1 MQKARPK
8 VNHPEEKLIASACPF
23 SHAIASG
30 QARNY
35 TGSMDCSVVLIPAER
50 YNSLKASGKLPSP
63 RGVAFAIIKL
73 MQREKYP
80 VDDLVKLVQSDPAIA
95 GCLLKFA
102 NAAIVGQGRPVV
114 SLRKA
119 ILALGAFRV
128 RDLVVGFSILQS
140 NRSGLCRNFDY
151 ESFWA
156 HSLATAIA
164 CQGLAQFANIA
175 SDEHFT
181 VGLLS
186 RIGELGLA
194 SLFPMEYS
202 ALLAEGPSR
211 AQLGRREAA
220 RFGFDHRQLGATMM
234 DEWGLPHILIEAAYH
249 HEDPAAAH
257 LSASTRLSTLTLSL
271 DFARAQA
278 EICMASEEKR
288 WSLLPDLLTRSAHL
302 GIGAESLSSI
312 VDDMVVHW
320 HEWSA
325 MLQVRTRDVPP
336 FSELLTASPPRP
348 AHANGNGE
356 PCIALI
362 GPDNEETRT
371 LAGLLGNLGHLPQ
384 FTLYAQDAIPVLPSP
399 PRLIIADIDAT
410 EGNVAALCHSLR
422 QSPAGSEP
430 YILVIAS
437 PEYEAAALSAI
448 DSGADDVLIK
458 PVSAQNLRLRLS
470 IAERLLLLREGIARE
485 RRGIVRSTEE
495 FAGEHR
501 HLIEEALTD
510 PLTEL
515 PNRRHGLDYLATE
528 WSSSHAGQ
536 RQMACL
542 MLDIDHFKQIND
554 SWGHVAGDAL
564 LQQLANRLKS
574 ASRSEDMLFRFG
586 GEEFVLILSGANL
599 ALALSIAERIRHLV
613 ADEAFIFQG
622 HQLHATVSIG
632 LATASGEHGGADSL
646 IQAADAALYRAKQQG
661 RNCVVVAA

>member
-1 MQKARPK
+1 MARG
-8 VNHPEEKLIASACPF
+8 SAN
-23 SHAIASG
+23 
-30 QARNY
+30 NY
-35 TGSMDCSVVLIPAER
+35 TEGMECSIVLIPAER
-50 YNSLKASGKLPSP
+50 YNNLKASGKLPSP

-114 SLRKA
+114 SLHKA

-128 RDLVVGFSILQS
+128 RDLVVGFSILQA
-140 NRSGLCRNFDY
+140 NRNGLCRNFDY

-194 SLFPMEYS
+194 SLFPKEYS
-202 ALLAEGPSR
+202 ELLAGNPVR
-211 AQLGRREAA
+211 AQLAAQETA

-234 DEWGLPHILIEAAYH
+234 AEWGLPHILVEAAYH

-257 LSASTRLSTLTLSL
+257 LSASTRLNTLTLSL
-271 DFARAQA
+271 DFARTQA
-278 EICMASEEKR
+278 EICMASEETR
-288 WSLLPDLLTRSAHL
+288 WGLLPNLLTRSAHL
-302 GIGAESLSSI
+302 GIGAESLSGI
-312 VDDMVVHW
+312 VDDMVVRW

-348 AHANGNGE
+348 AHSAENTL
-356 PCIALI
+356 PSMALI
-362 GPDNEETRT
+362 GPDKEETRA
-371 LAGLLGNLGHLPQ
+371 LARLLGSLGREPQ
-384 FTLYAQDAIPVLPSP
+384 LIVYFQDALPVLLSP
-399 PRLIIADIDAT
+399 PKLIIADIDPAQ
-410 EGNVAALCHSLR
+410 GNVAALCHSLR
-422 QSPAGSEP
+422 QSPAGSET
-430 YILVIAS
+430 YILIIAS

-448 DSGADDVLIK
+448 DAGADDVLIK
-458 PVSAQNLRLRLS
+458 PVSAQNLHLRLS
-470 IAERLLLLREGIARE
+470 IAERLLLLREGIAQE

-528 WSSSHAGQ
+528 WGSSHNGQ
-536 RQMACL
+536 RQLACL
-542 MLDIDHFKQIND
+542 MLDIDHFKNIND
-554 SWGHVAGDAL
+554 AWGHIAGDAV
-564 LQQLANRLKS
+564 LQQLAQRLKN
-574 ASRSEDMLFRFG
+574 ASRAEDMVFRFG
-586 GEEFVLILSGANL
+586 GEEFVLILSGADLTL
-599 ALALSIAERIRHLV
+599 ALNIAERIRHLI
-613 ADEAFIFQG
+613 ADEPFIYQG
-622 HQLHATVSIG
+622 QEMRATISIG
-632 LATASGEHGGADSL
+632 LATASGDHGGADSL
-646 IQAADAALYRAKQQG
+646 IQAADAALYQAKQQG